1 MSRFSNIKVTR
12 DSETMK
18 RKYVSVIYPKVPK
31 SNDDV
36 YIMTQVGDRLDYLA
50 WKYYGSVD
58 LWWIIA
64 QANHIGK
71 GQLVVKEG
79 KQIRIPKHTDLVIEE
94 YLKLNK
100 NNG

>member
-18 RKYVSVIYPKVPK
+18 RRFVSVIYPRIPNR
-31 SNDDV
+31 NDDV
-36 YIMTQVGDRLDYLA
+36 YIMSQVGDRLDYLA
-50 WKYYGSVD
+50 WKYYGNVD

-71 GQLVVKEG
+71 GQLVIKEG
-79 KQIRIPKHTDLVIEE
+79 KQIRIPKDTDAIIQD
-94 YLKLNK
+94 YLNLNK